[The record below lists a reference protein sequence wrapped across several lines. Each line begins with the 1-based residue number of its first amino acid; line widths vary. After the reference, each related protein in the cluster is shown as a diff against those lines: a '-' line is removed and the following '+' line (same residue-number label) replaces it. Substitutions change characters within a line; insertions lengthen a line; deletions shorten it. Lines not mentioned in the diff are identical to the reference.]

1 MSSPED
7 LKGVPAPS
15 GETVPGNG
23 HAPEAPSSEA
33 PPALG
38 VAPVTQPEQPTA
50 SEPSISYAP
59 TVDNSYGYDDPYA
72 YQEGPQVTSVIDSP
86 AAPEQ
91 AGSPLPPP
99 AGTGGNGN
107 GSGTPP
113 EEPEPEEDDGMLR
126 MSFLEHLQ
134 ELRVRIFS
142 MLAGIGIAFVL
153 SLTFAGQLWLIVQ
166 KPAEEALR
174 ALGIDP
180 PKLVIISPME
190 SFNIIWVKLP
200 ILVSIFLASP
210 WILYQIW
217 GFISPGLYKRE
228 RRWAAPF
235 IICSAGLFIAGGLFA
250 YFVAF
255 RYGLTFLLGIGR
267 DVNITPM
274 VSVNEYFDLF
284 FNVVIG
290 VGIVFEL
297 PILVFFLTLLR
308 VVTPKFLID
317 NSRYAILAIVVL
329 AAIVTP
335 TPDVFNL
342 VLFATPMVLLFYVG
356 LFASYL
362 LVLQRENRRFPWK
375 KVLAIMGA
383 VLAALAA
390 LVYVAVTKYGYKL
403 TYLWPFLTK

>member
-1 MSSPED
+1 
-7 LKGVPAPS
+7 
-15 GETVPGNG
+15 
-23 HAPEAPSSEA
+23 
-33 PPALG
+33 
-38 VAPVTQPEQPTA
+38 
-50 SEPSISYAP
+50 
-59 TVDNSYGYDDPYA
+59 
-72 YQEGPQVTSVIDSP
+72 
-86 AAPEQ
+86 
-91 AGSPLPPP
+91 
-99 AGTGGNGN
+99 
-107 GSGTPP
+107 
-113 EEPEPEEDDGMLR
+113 MLR

-142 MLAGIGIAFVL
+142 MLAGVGIAFVL
-153 SLTFAGQLWLIVQ
+153 SLTLANQLWLIVQ

-174 ALGIDP
+174 ALGVVP

-290 VGIVFEL
+290 VGLVFEL

-308 VVTPKFLID
+308 VVTPKFLVD
-317 NSRYAILAIVVL
+317 NSRYAILAIVIL

-356 LFASYL
+356 IFASYL

-375 KVLAIMGA
+375 TVLAIIGT

-403 TYLWPFLTK
+403 TYLWPFVTK